1 MARTGIGIGLGTTV
15 GILGTLAAGFMVL
28 SGVFYGQAQNARR
41 EAAEAKSGTA
51 AFIAENERN
60 GEAARTLLAEASK
73 GTSLFAF
80 MQQQQT
86 QISEKVL
93 GTQGKSLKDVVAAV
107 DAALKDSGQTSLM
120 GLLESKAS
128 SLAQTQRSA
137 ADADAARQAALQD
150 LQGQAA
156 LTKKQKEDFDAA
168 TASMAA
174 DVNKYKGEI
183 DRFAAEVN
191 KAKADMAAAIE
202 RTKRE
207 AEDREAELN
216 NRLAKTNEEL
226 AVARGII
233 ARFQKDRS
241 KDQLRPTDEFALV
254 DGEIIALDVGGAG
267 TATIN
272 RGKKDKVILGQTFEV
287 YSSPAALRPN
297 PETGEYPRGKA
308 TLEVISIEKDA
319 ALTRVIRTQRG
330 NPIVRGD
337 VIANAIWDPNKTYT
351 FVVLGN
357 FDFNAD
363 GAPTSAEQSDIRALI
378 ENWGGRVTDT
388 LAGDVDFLVLGS
400 RPVVPPAP
408 PSDAPAAVLEAYIRQ
423 RRIQQDYDRLIEQA
437 AATSIPI
444 LNQNRLFTL
453 TGYSDR
459 R

>member
-1 MARTGIGIGLGTTV
+1 MARTGMGIGLGTTV
-15 GILGTLAAGFMVL
+15 GLLGTLAAGFMIL
-28 SGVFYGQAQNARR
+28 SGVLYGQAQNARR
-41 EAAEAKSGTA
+41 EATEARDASKSLIAEGERNSDAFRSLAAEAGKGKSFFA
-51 AFIAENERN
+51 YLQDQQKSLSERIT
-60 GEAARTLLAEASK
+60 GS
-73 GTSLFAF
+73 
-80 MQQQQT
+80 
-86 QISEKVL
+86 
-93 GTQGKSLKDVVAAV
+93 QGKSATEVVAAI
-107 DAALKDSGQTSLM
+107 DAALKDSGQNSLL
-120 GLLESKAS
+120 GLLADRQSKIT
-128 SLAQTQRSA
+128 QTERAA

-150 LQGQAA
+150 LQGQSA
-156 LTKKQKEDFDAA
+156 LTKKQKDDFDAA
-168 TASMAA
+168 TAAMAG
-174 DVNKYKGEI
+174 DVGKYKGEV
-183 DRFAAEVN
+183 DRFRDDIN
-191 KAKADMAAAIE
+191 KAKAEMSASIE
-202 RTKRE
+202 RIKRE

-233 ARFQKDRS
+233 GRFQKDRA

-272 RGKKDKVILGQTFEV
+272 RGKRNNIILGQTFEV
-287 YSSPAALRPN
+287 YSSPSALRPN
-297 PETGEYPRGKA
+297 AQGEYPAGKA
-308 TLEVISIEKDA
+308 TLEVINIERDS

-330 NPIVRGD
+330 NPMVRGD
-337 VIANAIWDPNKTYT
+337 VIANPVYDPNKTYT
-351 FVVLGN
+351 FVILGN
-357 FDFNAD
+357 FDFNND
-363 GAPTSAEQSDIRALI
+363 GSPTAAEQADVRALI

-408 PSDAPAAVLEAYIRQ
+408 PADAPAAVLEGYIRQ

-453 TGYSDR
+453 TGYEAR